1 MKKALAVLA
10 LLLPIALLAQPVA
23 RQSSAQ
29 ILHDIKKLNTVGR
42 VLYIAAHPDDENTR
56 LITWLANQERV
67 EVAYLSLTRGDGGQN
82 LIGTEIGAELG
93 LIRTQELLAARRIDG
108 GTQFFTRAVDFGFSK
123 SAEESF
129 EIWNKEE
136 ILRDVIWIIRNY
148 QPDMIISRF
157 PPTERAGHGHH
168 IASGILSEEVFE
180 MAADPKVFPEQL
192 KYVKPWQVNQV
203 WLNVSTWWDKD
214 LPERAKTDPSILSFE
229 VGQFEPLIGRSMG
242 EIASMSRS
250 QHQSQG
256 FGSALQRGT
265 NTEYLQL
272 VKGTKSGTSIYSED
286 EKSWSRLPA
295 GAAIGKKISE
305 IEESFNPENPQAS
318 IPALIQVA
326 QSISALSDSP
336 FKKSKLLLAEQ
347 LITRCAALWFEAN
360 TGTHEALAGESVKVD
375 FTLINRSDLDVL
387 VKSIKLHRLDSTFAL
402 NLESNQPQTFTMQ
415 MGIEPNYE
423 PTEQYWLAEKPG
435 KGLFNVSSTMDLLK
449 PESDPAF
456 MASAEVEISGY
467 VFKIQFPV
475 EYKWVDR
482 AKGELIRNLRVVPEI
497 TVNPQEQVVL
507 FPNQQAATVKIM
519 IRSHAN
525 KLEGVLRPVLPKGW
539 TCNPESVNFSL
550 GKKLEEAV
558 YSFTLTPGKGAETG
572 NILWEAQTGGKKFNQ
587 SEKEISYDHIPIQN
601 LLYPAQFRAV
611 SFDMKTYG
619 KQIGYLM
626 GSGDDVPKALESMGY
641 QVTMLDVTAIGTTD
655 LNKFDAII
663 TGIRA
668 YNTLEGL
675 VGVNHMLLKY
685 VEQGGNLIVQYNVN
699 RGLVTED
706 IGPFPF
712 KTGRDRVTDET
723 AQAIFIDKKHAL
735 LNSPNQLTSADFA
748 RWVQERGLY
757 FAETWDEAYQPIIEW
772 NDKGEEP
779 KKGALIVAKHGE
791 GAFIYTGISFF
802 RQLPAGVPG
811 AYRLLANMIAYG
823 KDE

>member
-10 LLLPIALLAQPVA
+10 FLLPIALLAQPVA
-23 RQSSAQ
+23 RQSSDQ

-82 LIGTEIGAELG
+82 LIGNEIGAELG

-129 EIWNKEE
+129 EIWNKDE
-136 ILRDVIWIIRNY
+136 ILRDVVWIIRNY

-168 IASGILSEEVFE
+168 IASGILCQEVFE

-203 WLNVSTWWDKD
+203 WLNVSSWWDKD

-229 VGQFEPLIGRSMG
+229 IGQFEPLLGRSMG
-242 EIASMSRS
+242 EIGSLSRS

-256 FGSALQRGT
+256 FGTALQRGT

-272 VKGTKSGTSIYSED
+272 VKGTHSGTSIYTED
-286 EKSWSRLPA
+286 EKSWTRLP
-295 GAAIGKKISE
+295 GGETIGKKISE
-305 IEESFNPENPQAS
+305 IEKSFDSENPQAS
-318 IPALIQVA
+318 IAGLIKVA
-326 QSISALSDSP
+326 ELVGVLPDSP
-336 FKKSKLLLAEQ
+336 FKKSKLALVEQ
-347 LITRCAALWFEAN
+347 LIARCAGLWFEAN
-360 TGTHEALAGESVKVD
+360 SGTHEALAGEKVKVD
-375 FTLINRSDLDVL
+375 FTLINRTETDVL
-387 VKSIKLHRLDSTFAL
+387 VKSIKLHRQDSTLAV
-402 NLESNQPQTFTMQ
+402 NLQTNQPHTFSMQ
-415 MGIEPNYE
+415 MGIEPNHK

-435 KGLFNVSSTMDLLK
+435 KGLFNVSSNMDLLK
-449 PESDPAF
+449 PESDPTFSAI
-456 MASAEVEISGY
+456 AEVEIMGY
-467 VFKIQFPV
+467 SFKIQFPV

-507 FPNQQAATVKIM
+507 FPNKQSANVKIM
-519 IRSHAN
+519 LRAHAN
-525 KLEGVLRPVLPKGW
+525 NLSGVLRPVLPKGW
-539 TCNPESVNFSL
+539 TCEPESITFNLS
-550 GKKLEEAV
+550 KKLEESV
-558 YSFTLTPGKGAETG
+558 YTFTLTPGKEAETG
-572 NILWEAQTGGKKFNQ
+572 NILWQAETGGKKYNQ

-601 LLYPAQFRAV
+601 LYYPSQFRAV
-611 SFDMKTYG
+611 SFDLKTSG

-641 QVTMLDVTAIGTTD
+641 QVTLLDVAAIGTTD
-655 LNKFDAII
+655 LSKFEAII

-685 VEQGGNLIVQYNVN
+685 VEQGGNLIVQYNVS

-706 IGPFPF
+706 IGPYPF

-723 AQAIFIDKKHAL
+723 APAIFIDKKHPM
-735 LNSPNQLTSADFA
+735 LNSPNQLTPADFA

-757 FAETWDEAYQPIIEW
+757 FAETWDEAYQPVIEW

-779 KKGALIVAKHGE
+779 KQGALIVAKHGE